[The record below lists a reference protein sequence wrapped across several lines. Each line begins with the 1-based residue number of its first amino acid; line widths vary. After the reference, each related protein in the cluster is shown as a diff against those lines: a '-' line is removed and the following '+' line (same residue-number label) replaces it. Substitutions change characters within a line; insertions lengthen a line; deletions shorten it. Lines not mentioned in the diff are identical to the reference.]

1 MVNGLPENSTD
12 FQAAFFS
19 FHGGIVGGANISEK
33 DRAVRDVSLPD
44 QNVLRRTYEQYSGL
58 RSLVVKDLE
67 LRIEKV
73 VSALPSHPT
82 VKGRSKEFDSF
93 FKKYI
98 RLLKNSPNSGPPGI
112 TDLIGIRIVC
122 PFIEDLAGVEELIKK
137 TFAVI
142 EVERKGPRNNF
153 KEFGYESTHLLIQI
167 PPDLLEKYKPLDSEV
182 AEIQIRTI
190 LQNAWAEVE
199 HELVYKAEFTP
210 FDDPM
215 KRKLA
220 AVNASLSLADIIFQ
234 EIRSYQRQL
243 NGELGKRRETFFQ
256 KIEESTDALLFPTES
271 PVQRESPFHAGP
283 LSNESID
290 DLLLQALYA
299 HNKNQFD
306 EAIAIYSRILEL
318 NPGNTVSALIFK
330 HRGMANFAQ
339 SQYHDA
345 IDDFSRALELDGES
359 YKAAYYRGV
368 VKAVLKQ
375 YSGAIDDFSL
385 SLKINPYQS
394 FCLFRRSQA
403 YYHIEDYPQALAD
416 CESSLALDPDSEAAK
431 KLRRMLLEKLRM

>member
-1 MVNGLPENSTD
+1 M
-12 FQAAFFS
+12 
-19 FHGGIVGGANISEK
+19 
-33 DRAVRDVSLPD
+33 LPD
-44 QNVLRRTYEQYSGL
+44 QNVLRQDYEQYADT
-58 RSLVVKDLE
+58 RNHIAKDLE
-67 LRIEKV
+67 LHIEGLMSV
-73 VSALPSHPT
+73 LPSHPT
-82 VKGRSKEFDSF
+82 VKGRSKTFESF

-98 RLLKNSPNSGPPGI
+98 RLLKNNPPNSGPPCI
-112 TDLIGIRIVC
+112 TDRIGIRIVC
-122 PFIEDLAGVEELIKK
+122 PFIEDLAGVEELIEK
-137 TFAVI
+137 TFEVI
-142 EVERKGPRNNF
+142 EVERKGPHNNF
-153 KEFGYESTHLLIQI
+153 KEFGYESTHLLIRI
-167 PPDLLEKYKPLDSEV
+167 PPELLEKHKKIDTGI

-220 AVNASLSLADIIFQ
+220 AVNASLSLVDIIFQ

-256 KIEESTDALLFPTES
+256 KIEESTDALLFSVGSPVRQES
-271 PVQRESPFHAGP
+271 PRQALS

-290 DLLLQALYA
+290 DLLLSALYA

-306 EAIAIYSRILEL
+306 QAIAFYSRILEL
-318 NPGNTVSALIFK
+318 NPGDTVSALIFK

-339 SQYHDA
+339 SKYQDA
-345 IDDFSRALELDGES
+345 INDFSRALELDAES

-375 YSGAIDDFSL
+375 YEGAIDDFSL

-416 CESSLALDPDSEAAK
+416 CESALALDPQSGAAQ
-431 KLRRMLLEKLRM
+431 KLRQMLLEKLRM